1 MCCDHSYLPP
11 YRPPIARRAFTIGT
25 EKMPKYTATHQRLS
39 VRAAVQMAA
48 YATLETSVKQHINE
62 MIDDL
67 RKECQKNQIAT
78 NGVMSALY
86 ATQKQHIK
94 ELRELSETLTTYK
107 EAHTRI
113 CESIAVRAVRTMP
126 AESTSH
132 YGNTAGAA
140 TTDSANEHVRIVAHN
155 QKIALAQKPEY
166 IEHYGVR
173 YDVENFSVYY
183 KGTEVG
189 TDFKYLVGKLT
200 AQMHA
205 SVREHNFK
213 VTRNEFPL
221 DVWDHELS
229 WDQMY
234 DCNIPK
240 AGMSEVMI
248 IGNIPEVCYMY
259 KSIGYKV
266 PEVNLS
272 APPLVQS
279 DSDCDSDVATSDVSS
294 SYLSDTA
301 TVRAHWTA
309 IYNNVVDSDED

>member
-1 MCCDHSYLPP
+1 
-11 YRPPIARRAFTIGT
+11 
-25 EKMPKYTATHQRLS
+25 MPKYTPTQQRLA
-39 VRAAVQMAA
+39 VRAAVNMATFA
-48 YATLETSVKQHINE
+48 ATEATLKLHINE

-67 RKECQKNQIAT
+67 RKEYQATQIVT
-78 NGVMSALY
+78 NGVISALH

-94 ELRELSETLTTYK
+94 DMLELRATT
-107 EAHTRI
+107 I
-113 CESIAVRAVRTMP
+113 CLAEGAIAARSASSVPQAAVP
-126 AESTSH
+126 STKMHCH
-132 YGNTAGAA
+132 YGDTAGAA
-140 TTDSANEHVRIVAHN
+140 TTDSANEHVQIVAHN

-205 SVREHNFK
+205 TVREHNFK

-266 PEVNLS
+266 PEVT